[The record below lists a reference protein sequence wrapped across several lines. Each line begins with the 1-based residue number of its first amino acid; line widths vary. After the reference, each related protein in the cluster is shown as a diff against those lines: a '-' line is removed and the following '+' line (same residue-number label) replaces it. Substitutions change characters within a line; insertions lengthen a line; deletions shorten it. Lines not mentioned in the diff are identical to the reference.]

1 MKIASSI
8 FIGAVISLWCLNTS
22 SSASA
27 QQPVSQ
33 DSHVTLYSTIKHR
46 GEQRKSCINF
56 KVALTGLLRVP
67 CDLQYGSL
75 YAGDELDWFQSS
87 TTEGARSVMK
97 DLGDFDW
104 SADFSVPVVEPLAK
118 LKPGERRQGTIDTS
132 GADGAPGKPGGT
144 QIVVGGNERTTS
156 SLLPIN
162 DGPVPGDITPT
173 VLTPQPPT
181 KPSRPK
187 QDGKPKVDPLFVKAI
202 AGHVYVIHV
211 VDDSRDFYALF
222 RVDALERGDY
232 CTISWKLISDPQKP
246 AGPTASR

>member
-1 MKIASSI
+1 MKRASSI
-8 FIGAVISLWCLNTS
+8 FIGAVISLSCLNTS

-33 DSHVTLYSTIKHR
+33 DSRVTLYSTIKHR

-67 CDLQYGSL
+67 CDLGYGYL
-75 YAGDELDWFQSS
+75 NAGDELDWFQSS
-87 TTEGARSVMK
+87 GAQGSRSVIR
-97 DLGDFDW
+97 DLGELDW
-104 SADFSVPVVEPLAK
+104 SADFSVPAVEPLAK
-118 LKPGERRQGTIDTS
+118 LKPGERRNVTIDVS
-132 GADGAPGKPGGT
+132 GADGAPGKPGAPA
-144 QIVVGGNERTTS
+144 VRAGNERSSS
-156 SLLPIN
+156 SLLSI
-162 DGPVPGDITPT
+162 DEGPLPGDFAPPGLTTQPSAKPT
-173 VLTPQPPT
+173 
-181 KPSRPK
+181 RPK
-187 QDGKPKVDPLFVKAI
+187 QDGKPKIDPLFVKAL

-232 CTISWKLISDPQKP
+232 CTVSWKLISDPQKP